1 MTSLDCGK
9 RQDRD
14 GYISREEME
23 DVVGS
28 VFDLMGRTGDPA
40 AEEEIIALRVAE
52 IFEVTSSEEDAKRQN
67 ELYSEVWK
75 LFS

>member
-1 MTSLDCGK
+1 MTELDNEKCAPARA

-40 AEEEIIALRVAE
+40 AEEEIIALRVSE
-52 IFEVTSSEEDAKRQN
+52 IFEVGDANHVKKGERQ
-67 ELYSEVWK
+67 VA
-75 LFS
+75 